1 MKIVNHINFK
11 KLIATVRAASESKII
26 YNVINTFKYE
36 LSKYY
41 EYLNTQGWL
50 HSLTRSNLT
59 NVPIM
64 WKRRR
69 KLSVVGA
76 SINTLISS
84 FEAFT
89 LVVPRMRWIY
99 KSKNDTFI
107 IKFIKLINIFEG
119 GMHWGI
125 LETAKPKKKW
135 SKTAKKT
142 QPKPKTANRAK

>member
-1 MKIVNHINFK
+1 MNQSTENQLVGSKLYSITYAASAVKIVNHINFK
-11 KLIATVRAASESKII
+11 KLIATVRAASECKII
-26 YNVINTFKYE
+26 YDVINTFKYE

-50 HSLTRSNLT
+50 YSLTRSNLT

-89 LVVPRMRWIY
+89 RVVPRMR
-99 KSKNDTFI
+99 
-107 IKFIKLINIFEG
+107 
-119 GMHWGI
+119 
-125 LETAKPKKKW
+125 
-135 SKTAKKT
+135 
-142 QPKPKTANRAK
+142 